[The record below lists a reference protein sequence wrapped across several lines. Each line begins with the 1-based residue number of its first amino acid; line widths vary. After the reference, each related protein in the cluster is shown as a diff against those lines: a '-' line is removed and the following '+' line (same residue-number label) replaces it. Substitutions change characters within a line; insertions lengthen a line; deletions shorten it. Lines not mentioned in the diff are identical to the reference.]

1 MAMATAA
8 DTGAGAVVGSGPC
21 NLDPGSPTRIQRV
34 PVVATGKGGAAIH
47 SYQTGQK
54 AKTGKVQTWYWGQR
68 WVRNVYCHQTDE
80 NHCNAQM
87 LNNFEYLIQVYKL
100 PFNIHLYRI
109 AFLISDHFM
118 AIKCDLLF
126 QYNPCNFHCNF
137 VNKII
142 FSTCYSDVTEASWH
156 PNSPVTRLIDQDHV
170 QTNIKATPTGP
181 LWGNPP
187 VTDGFPHKGPVTRK
201 TIPSH
206 NVIRTMILTIPRQR
220 IQPDGCL
227 CA

>member
-1 MAMATAA
+1 
-8 DTGAGAVVGSGPC
+8 
-21 NLDPGSPTRIQRV
+21 
-34 PVVATGKGGAAIH
+34 
-47 SYQTGQK
+47 
-54 AKTGKVQTWYWGQR
+54 
-68 WVRNVYCHQTDE
+68 
-80 NHCNAQM
+80 
-87 LNNFEYLIQVYKL
+87 
-100 PFNIHLYRI
+100 
-109 AFLISDHFM
+109 M
-118 AIKCDLLF
+118 AIKCELFF
-126 QYNPCNFHCNF
+126 QYNPCNVHCNF

-156 PNSPVTRLIDQDHV
+156 PNSPVIRLIVQDHVQTNIKATPTGPLWGNPPVTDGFPHKGPVTRKIIPSHNVIRTMILTMPRQRILSDGCNVHCNFVNKIIFSTCYSDVTEASWHPNSPVIRLIVQDHV

-206 NVIRTMILTIPRQR
+206 NVIRTMILTMPRQR
-220 IQPDGCL
+220 ILSDGCL